1 MKKFVLI
8 FVTAVAVA
16 SVSVFAAYNL
26 PENTDASKYETTHT
40 MASTVIN
47 KKPAEFTTSPNVDMT
62 GFELTKN
69 SLMSIRKSAFQTML
83 TTQRCLI

>member
-1 MKKFVLI
+1 MSVIQSAYIKADLYRKGATFNEKFVLI

-26 PENTDASKYETTHT
+26 PENTDASKYENTHT

-47 KKPAEFTTSPNVDMT
+47 K
-62 GFELTKN
+62 
-69 SLMSIRKSAFQTML
+69 SLQSLLHRRML
-83 TTQRCLI
+83 I

>member
-26 PENTDASKYETTHT
+26 PETPMHLNTKTR
-40 MASTVIN
+40 ILWRQLL
-47 KKPAEFTTSPNVDMT
+47 
-62 GFELTKN
+62 LTK
-69 SLMSIRKSAFQTML
+69 SLQSLLHRRML
-83 TTQRCLI
+83 I

>member
-26 PENTDASKYETTHT
+26 PENTDASKYENTHT

-47 KKPAEFTTSPNVDMT
+47 KKPAEYESF
-62 GFELTKN
+62 
-69 SLMSIRKSAFQTML
+69 A
-83 TTQRCLI
+83 

>member
-26 PENTDASKYETTHT
+26 PENTDASKYE
-40 MASTVIN
+40 N
-47 KKPAEFTTSPNVDMT
+47 
-62 GFELTKN
+62 
-69 SLMSIRKSAFQTML
+69 
-83 TTQRCLI
+83 TQYYGVNCY

>member
-26 PENTDASKYETTHT
+26 PENTDASKYENTHT
-40 MASTVIN
+40 CLLYTSNCTV
-47 KKPAEFTTSPNVDMT
+47 
-62 GFELTKN
+62 
-69 SLMSIRKSAFQTML
+69 KSAWCRHKSADFSLLNMVLGCEKREVT
-83 TTQRCLI
+83 

>member
-26 PENTDASKYETTHT
+26 PENTDASKYENTHT

-47 KKPAEFTTSPNVDMT
+47 K
-62 GFELTKN
+62 
-69 SLMSIRKSAFQTML
+69 SLQSLLHRRML
-83 TTQRCLI
+83 I

>member
-26 PENTDASKYETTHT
+26 PENTDASK
-40 MASTVIN
+40 
-47 KKPAEFTTSPNVDMT
+47 
-62 GFELTKN
+62 L
-69 SLMSIRKSAFQTML
+69 RKHAYYGVN
-83 TTQRCLI
+83 CY